1 MITAGIYSFAG
12 GREYVED
19 HYPDALAEVERVVKG
34 VRAENCL
41 TKESKEKTMNG
52 KMLYSP
58 IELNKEFVREFT
70 KEGWV
75 HGAKE
80 YCEYPIG
87 YYVNGYEPDRSSAV
101 RPYRDMDFAKGKLGC
116 EVQFGKYSFMV
127 YNVCA
132 KMTIFRNLGHIDAG
146 IEIVPVKGLAE
157 KMSTGVSYFEQFVWD
172 LEKRGTA
179 DIDVPVMIIGINA

>member
-1 MITAGIYSFAG
+1 MNIAGIYSFAG

-19 HYPDALAEVERVVKG
+19 HYPDALAEVEHVVKG

-87 YYVNGYEPDRSSAV
+87 YYVNGYEPDRSSPA
-101 RPYRDMDFAKGKLGC
+101 AASASSGASSSCSSK
-116 EVQFGKYSFMV
+116 Q
-127 YNVCA
+127 
-132 KMTIFRNLGHIDAG
+132 
-146 IEIVPVKGLAE
+146 VPGA
-157 KMSTGVSYFEQFVWD
+157 
-172 LEKRGTA
+172 
-179 DIDVPVMIIGINA
+179 